1 MFSIIILSLEL
12 NKKLVLYKSVQLKS
26 LAKNLAKNMVKFT
39 LQHKNK
45 SGNHQAQPQHKK
57 QILWKQNIQH
67 IWALAPICQ

>member
-26 LAKNLAKNMVKFT
+26 LAKNMVKFT

-45 SGNHQAQPQHKK
+45 SGNHQTQPQY
-57 QILWKQNIQH
+57 
-67 IWALAPICQ
+67 